1 MTRHSRNY
9 LLLAL
14 LPLVLSLMAC
24 NGRIASRRNAL
35 PTQAPEAIVPTE
47 TNPLQIPATFTP
59 QPQPAVIEVETGT
72 AVDQTALSTPIAIN
86 TAVPLPTQE
95 SAPSLSAETERL
107 FSELDG
113 WLNQID
119 QLDNDDLSDLP

>member
-14 LPLVLSLMAC
+14 FMLVLATTAC
-24 NGRIASRRNAL
+24 NGRITSRRNAL
-35 PTQAPEAIVPTE
+35 PTQVPEAVVPTG

-59 QPQPAVIEVETGT
+59 PAEPAVIEVEAET
-72 AVDQTALSTPIAIN
+72 AVDQPSLATPTN

-95 SAPSLSAETERL
+95 SAPALSTETEQI
-107 FSELDG
+107 FNELDG
-113 WLNQID
+113 LLNQID
-119 QLDNDDLSDLP
+119 ELDSDDLSDLP